1 MREVFGTLNALT
13 IKLLIPYPMIKNKI
27 TGSFVSSDVSRRTRR
42 STFLHQIDTLI
53 DWACLEKELY
63 KVCKRSI
70 QDAAG
75 RPAYA
80 PLILF
85 KMMLL
90 QTWYNLSDMGVEDI
104 VNDTLSANAFCGLR
118 VEDTVPDHSTLSRFR
133 SELSEKRALHR
144 LLNKLNAQ
152 LEHRGVL
159 VQQGSGIIDAS
170 ITPTLRKP
178 KGKPTYIL
186 PETPE
191 TPLSKAIGPGVDQQ
205 ARWVKRGDKLH
216 YGYKRHYLAEA
227 ASGMVL
233 AVHTTPANAHES
245 QYLASCLDQAS
256 LPKGTRILADKG
268 YCSQGNEAL
277 LRSRGLRSGI
287 QRKACRHKPLTLWE
301 KRYNACIGRSRYKI
315 ERVFGSIKGWFG
327 RLEAR
332 YVGIV
337 KTHAQHVLE
346 AIAYNL
352 YRLPGIVMSKS

>member
-1 MREVFGTLNALT
+1 MT
-13 IKLLIPYPMIKNKI
+13 KNKI
-27 TGSFVSSDVSRRTRR
+27 PGSFVSVDVSRRTRR
-42 STFLHQIDTLI
+42 STFFHQINTLV

-75 RPAYA
+75 RPSYN

-90 QTWYNLSDMGVEDI
+90 QTWYNLSDMGVEDM
-104 VNDTLSANAFCGLR
+104 VNENLAANAFCGLR

-144 LLNKLNAQ
+144 LLTKLNGQ
-152 LEHRGVL
+152 LELRGVL
-159 VQQGSGIIDAS
+159 VQQGGGIIDAS

-178 KGKPTYIL
+178 KGKPTYLL
-186 PETPE
+186 PETPD
-191 TPLSKAIGPGVDQQ
+191 TPVSKAIRPGVDQQ
-205 ARWVKRGDKLH
+205 ARWVKKGDQLQ

-245 QYLASCLDQAS
+245 QHLISCLDQVS
-256 LPKGTRILADKG
+256 LGKGSRVFADKG
-268 YCSQGNEAL
+268 YCSQANEAL

-287 QRKACRHKPLTLWE
+287 QRKASKDRPLTLWE
-301 KRYNACIGRSRYKI
+301 RRYNARIGRRRYKI
-315 ERVFGSIKGWFG
+315 ERVFGSIKSWFG

-332 YVGIV
+332 YVGLV

-352 YRLPGIVMSKS
+352 HRLPRIIMSKS